1 MQQSPHTNHSRRSPP
16 LPSATTSYRPI
27 HSTTQVARISLSAT
41 VDGYQNEGYLPTRLR
56 QPPVKKE
63 KDAGAGKSSWFKRTL
78 GRLRSLGTFGVKS
91 DPNVPPAP
99 TPAPH
104 PATAVPVSSRPSRP
118 DQVPLQIP
126 DLEQEAE
133 ERAVPPTPRNSL
145 ASFSLSRTSAETP
158 RPENEDFAVASDRS
172 KALRVL
178 EGDVARRV
186 VEHWEADIERVLGAG
201 AVARFGR

>member
-1 MQQSPHTNHSRRSPP
+1 MQQSQRTNNSRRPP
-16 LPSATTSYRPI
+16 PPTPTASYRPI
-27 HSTTQVARISLSAT
+27 HSTTQVARIPLSAT

-56 QPPVKKE
+56 QPPAKKE
-63 KDAGAGKSSWFKRTL
+63 KDVGAGKSSWFKRTL

-99 TPAPH
+99 TPAPA
-104 PATAVPVSSRPSRP
+104 PAVPGPSPPFRP
-118 DQVPLQIP
+118 DQVLLPIP

-145 ASFSLSRTSAETP
+145 ASFSLSRMSVETP
-158 RPENEDFAVASDRS
+158 RPENEDFAVASDRV

-178 EGDVARRV
+178 EGDVPRRV
-186 VEHWEADIERVLGAG
+186 VEHWEADVKRVLGAG